1 LRKDGTFGFA
11 YFSYHPEFKTFIEE
25 AKETI
30 KLEKMAVGLKLKPN
44 TNNLIHYS
52 VLPGIEFSSMQHA
65 QMISAGDSV
74 PKIVFGKIIFK
85 DGQVLLPISVHVN
98 HAVCDGL
105 HVSKFLEEYGRRM
118 RIT

>member
-1 LRKDGTFGFA
+1 
-11 YFSYHPEFKTFIEE
+11 
-25 AKETI
+25 
-30 KLEKMAVGLKLKPN
+30 
-44 TNNLIHYS
+44 
-52 VLPGIEFSSMQHA
+52 MQHA